1 VVVEAGMTSPTA
13 HDALP
18 SAGSAG
24 GSVSSQTED
33 CCVPRFYFD
42 VQRDAVSEPDLIGTE
57 LTSDDLVPQL
67 ALGLA
72 LEIAREALPQLMTI
86 IVSVRGIGTLQ
97 LYQATLSL
105 AGKWDA

>member
-1 VVVEAGMTSPTA
+1 MTSATA

-57 LTSDDLVPQL
+57 LSSDDLVPQL

-72 LEIAREALPQLMTI
+72 LEVASEALPQLTTI
-86 IVSVRGIGTLQ
+86 VVSVRDSRTLQ

-105 AGKWDA
+105 VGTWNA